1 MIILFVFNL
10 LLLLLLLLY
19 ISISIWQKDKIE
31 ILKEIKK
38 WKNSKTRKGLKKK
51 DYSVSIILSLHLFAV
66 YLHIHTWNDT
76 KRLLS
81 CTFFFFFSFSFN
93 AKQLLPCLLYFFFK
107 ILANGIVYFRACRR
121 GIYTDLYLCVCMCV
135 YAHVYVCMLSMQE
148 IHLRFFRYGAV
159 RSRKKRRKES
169 IWYRRFSLPLRDRP
183 DFYDRSRVVLSREK
197 YRKHRIVAEI

>member
-1 MIILFVFNL
+1 MKKFQKRGKVWRKRIIPCPSSC
-10 LLLLLLLLY
+10 LY
-19 ISISIWQKDKIE
+19 IYSPSICIY
-31 ILKEIKK
+31 
-38 WKNSKTRKGLKKK
+38 TREMTPN
-51 DYSVSIILSLHLFAV
+51 V
-66 YLHIHTWNDT
+66 YLVV
-76 KRLLS
+76 L
-81 CTFFFFFSFSFN
+81 FFFFSFSFN